1 MRGSTSGPATRGG
14 RRALWWC
21 VAASSVIAFGQ
32 GAWIWTHRMVGAFDP
47 DEAGYLATSLRFART
62 FSVVHPYDFVYSVGA
77 TGTGPL
83 VPLLSAPLVMIGPRD
98 PRMAMMIQPVLAV
111 VSALAVSAIA
121 RRFTSDAV
129 AVVAGVAYATLPA
142 VLLATQSYWFG
153 LGTATALLVAT
164 WALLASDR
172 GRGRGIWWFGVA
184 LGAMLLVRTMALG
197 FAPGL
202 VLGAALLVEPTR
214 RGFLR
219 LGGAIA
225 IAAAIAGPW
234 WIVGW
239 DAIFGYLVSYGYGPR
254 AGLFGSGGPLDRLA
268 FRFDRIISSI
278 GIDLYAWAAVA
289 ATIGVSLAIVRRVR
303 RVRRAGGGGRL
314 RSWWGSDA
322 FREATVIV
330 VIASGGLAAL
340 VSTSNNGVWF
350 ELPIVALVVVLGAI
364 GVSHAPRPV
373 RWALVVPV
381 VGTAAVHLAVAWWL
395 VGPDTKGVDVVASNT
410 LTGTHYEAGF
420 AQYDERFATA
430 RRPAGTRAAAQWRR
444 ANSAIEREL
453 RAIYDDRDGAVE
465 FTMSGNMQLMNSN
478 SVTLAAELR
487 GWSPPIFIPDTALGR
502 AERARSLSRWATDA
516 AGNRKTVGDGRPVER
531 VLLVGLHDHILFTP
545 DAAVAEFAQEARR
558 SGWRPVARIALPGGG
573 AVEVLVRG

>member
-1 MRGSTSGPATRGG
+1 MTVRPRAKSMRGSTSGPATRGG

-21 VAASSVIAFGQ
+21 VAATSVIAFGQ

-289 ATIGVSLAIVRRVR
+289 ATIGVSLAIVRRSRPSRPSRRGRRAAAVVVGQR
-303 RVRRAGGGGRL
+303 RIPRGDGHRGDRVRRIGGPGEHVEQRCVVRVADRRARGGAGR
-314 RSWWGSDA
+314 D
-322 FREATVIV
+322 
-330 VIASGGLAAL
+330 
-340 VSTSNNGVWF
+340 
-350 ELPIVALVVVLGAI
+350 
-364 GVSHAPRPV
+364 
-373 RWALVVPV
+373 
-381 VGTAAVHLAVAWWL
+381 
-395 VGPDTKGVDVVASNT
+395 
-410 LTGTHYEAGF
+410 
-420 AQYDERFATA
+420 
-430 RRPAGTRAAAQWRR
+430 RRVTRAASRPLGARR
-444 ANSAIEREL
+444 AR
-453 RAIYDDRDGAVE
+453 RRD
-465 FTMSGNMQLMNSN
+465 
-478 SVTLAAELR
+478 
-487 GWSPPIFIPDTALGR
+487 
-502 AERARSLSRWATDA
+502 
-516 AGNRKTVGDGRPVER
+516 
-531 VLLVGLHDHILFTP
+531 
-545 DAAVAEFAQEARR
+545 R
-558 SGWRPVARIALPGGG
+558 SGAPGGG
-573 AVEVLVRG
+573 LVVGRPRHQRGRRGRVEHADGHSL